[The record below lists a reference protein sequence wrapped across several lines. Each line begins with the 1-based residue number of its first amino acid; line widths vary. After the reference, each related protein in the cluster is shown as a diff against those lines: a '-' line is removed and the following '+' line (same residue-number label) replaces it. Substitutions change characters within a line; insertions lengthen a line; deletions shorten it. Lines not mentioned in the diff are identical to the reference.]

1 MSDTV
6 ITMMDGS
13 TWKPSSS
20 EDVIQCAN
28 CDNIVDTEEEAKSYA
43 SSGKCPNCGNSWT
56 ERRSTTI
63 SITAPSRISGG
74 TM

>member
-13 TWKPSSS
+13 TWRPSSS

-28 CDNIVDTEEEAKSYA
+28 CDNVVDTEEEAKSYA
-43 SSGKCPNCGNSWT
+43 NAGTCPDCGNSWT
-56 ERRSTTI
+56 EKRSTTI
-63 SITAPSRISGG
+63 SVTAPSRISGG